1 MFARFLGWLRLRP
14 GPVVEQI
21 PPAEAPSSASQV
33 RDLLAQ
39 MAEAGHVLQEVFH
52 GQMALERAD
61 RNQELLDLVFDVRKA
76 LGIPPGGLAAPL
88 VRPSVP
94 VIPGRTS

>member
-21 PPAEAPSSASQV
+21 PPAEAAVHAEQWAA
-33 RDLLAQ
+33 REREIADIDAQ
-39 MAEAGHVLQEVFH
+39 IDEAYHYGE
-52 GQMALERAD
+52 MALVD
-61 RNQELLDLVFDVRKA
+61 RLLDMRLGVR
-76 LGIPPGGLAAPL
+76 APR